1 MPVNF
6 LLKKKVEKLRFSVP
20 QWRVGL
26 GPNHSPHSPG
36 NLKPVELFS
45 NSLGSRNAEESSTFG
60 GGGGTPGW
68 LYISSTS
75 PWESPGRRDW
85 TWPAP
90 HSTSSSPSVMTR
102 KRSWSEVAD
111 PYAGGLLKHGGQKNV
126 IENK

>member
-60 GGGGTPGW
+60 WGHPRPAVHQLHVAVGVAGAQGLDVARTPQH
-68 LYISSTS
+68 LQL
-75 PWESPGRRDW
+75 PVRDDEE
-85 TWPAP
+85 A
-90 HSTSSSPSVMTR
+90 VL
-102 KRSWSEVAD
+102 V
-111 PYAGGLLKHGGQKNV
+111 
-126 IENK
+126 